1 MQARARDGETM
12 TPDSPQPDVTA
23 TVHAAETPQARS
35 VSLIV
40 IATILVFGALYIARD
55 FFIPVALA
63 VLLSLVLSPI
73 VRWLARWHV
82 PYPAAAALVLGLV
95 VAAVGGPATGS
106 QGPSGRGSR
115 RRRCTPQGRAQA
127 SRGGPPGGTGE
138 PGRDAGRAGTTGAAT
153 STPHDV
159 VVAGPSLGSRLAG
172 TSAAVLGGILEVLLL
187 LYALLAVGDLFLQK
201 LVGMLPRRG
210 DREKAVSIARVTE
223 GSISGYLALTAL
235 INICEGAVV
244 SAAMAMVG
252 MPTPL
257 VWGVLVAVVEFV
269 PYVGMLS
276 MLVMLTVAALTTF
289 DTVPHALV
297 VPAIYLA
304 INFVQGNVVTPLVMS
319 RRLTLNP
326 VAIFVSLALWWW
338 LWGLPGRSS
347 RCPCSRRS
355 RSCATTSN
363 RSPASVRFSATG
375 KRPSGGAPS
384 GLGCR
389 DHGASAVGVGRG
401 HRRGAAGGARLAR
414 ITDRADHRPMWAWV
428 GRRAAAGHAPRH
440 YV

>member
-95 VAAVGGPATGS
+95 VAAVGVAGYGLAGPVRAWITAAPVALPKAAHKLRAVVRPVEQVSRAAT
-106 QGPSGRGSR
+106 QVE
-115 RRRCTPQGRAQA
+115 QA
-127 SRGGPPGGTGE
+127 
-138 PGRDAGRAGTTGAAT
+138 TTGAAT

-210 DREKAVSIARVTE
+210 DREKAVSIARATE

-338 LWGLPGRSS
+338 LWGIAGALLAVPLLAAFKILCDHVESLASIGAFLGDREEAERRRTVRARLSGITA
-347 RCPCSRRS
+347 RRRS
-355 RSCATTSN
+355 
-363 RSPASVRFSATG
+363 G
-375 KRPSGGAPS
+375 
-384 GLGCR
+384 
-389 DHGASAVGVGRG
+389 SAVAIDGEPPAVR
-401 HRRGAAGGARLAR
+401 
-414 ITDRADHRPMWAWV
+414 D
-428 GRRAAAGHAPRH
+428 
-440 YV
+440 

>member
-1 MQARARDGETM
+1 M

-23 TVHAAETPQARS
+23 TVHAAETPQSRS

-40 IATILVFGALYIARD
+40 IATILVFGALYFARD

-95 VAAVGGPATGS
+95 VASVGVAGYGLAGPVRAWVTAAPVALPKAARKLRAVVRPVEQVSRAAT
-106 QGPSGRGSR
+106 QVE
-115 RRRCTPQGRAQA
+115 QA
-127 SRGGPPGGTGE
+127 
-138 PGRDAGRAGTTGAAT
+138 TGAAT
-153 STPHDV
+153 STPRDV

-210 DREKAVSIARVTE
+210 DREKAVSIARATE
-223 GSISGYLALTAL
+223 ESISAYLGLTAL

-244 SAAMAMVG
+244 AAAMAMVG

-257 VWGVLVAVVEFV
+257 LWGALVTVVEFV

-289 DTVPHALV
+289 DTIAHALV
-297 VPAIYLA
+297 VPAIYIA

-338 LWGLPGRSS
+338 LWGIAGALLAVPLLAAFKILCDHVESLASIGAFLGDREESERRRTVRARLS
-347 RCPCSRRS
+347 GITARRRS
-355 RSCATTSN
+355 
-363 RSPASVRFSATG
+363 G
-375 KRPSGGAPS
+375 
-384 GLGCR
+384 
-389 DHGASAVGVGRG
+389 SAVAVEGEPPAVR
-401 HRRGAAGGARLAR
+401 
-414 ITDRADHRPMWAWV
+414 D
-428 GRRAAAGHAPRH
+428 
-440 YV
+440 